1 MCSCTDGKVSPSC
14 PTHGHLTVPWQSK
27 CAICGEPLWKHAF
40 RPDPSG
46 SVVMDGVRGR
56 RGCPNLDVKHSGQF
70 DKLANSPISKT
81 ESYKFLPLND
91 ALQVMCFPVLVE
103 MVRYAAEGRCMIC
116 GWSLAPTVH
125 RGCVPGNCS
134 YRPDPDSREYP
145 RWRQRTEVV
154 LYALAG
160 EVTNPAPRDP
170 AGDCAREFAEAN
182 GAPARTGEPGSAQ
195 WAGAEEK
202 SSNAEDVRNAAT
214 GEL

>member
-1 MCSCTDGKVSPSC
+1 MDRTN
-14 PTHGHLTVPWQSK
+14 VPKQSS
-27 CAICGEPLWKHAF
+27 G
-40 RPDPSG
+40 PSG
-46 SVVMDGVRGR
+46 NAQDSVASDSAV
-56 RGCPNLDVKHSGQF
+56 P
-70 DKLANSPISKT
+70 KT
-81 ESYKFLPLND
+81 ATQCAPTENVAPKRNTDNYKFLPLSE

-103 MVRYAAEGRCMIC
+103 MVRSAAEGRCIVC
-116 GWSLAPTVH
+116 GWPLAPTVH

-134 YRPDPDSREYP
+134 FRPDESSREYS
-145 RWRQRTEVV
+145 RWRQRTEIV